1 MESRSEIGNMILYKN
16 IGNDL
21 VEEQLVK
28 CGTWAEKLK
37 TEQRKTNQQIN
48 KSITESSSEITQWV
62 KIPATV
68 SDDLNSV
75 PNTHINKG
83 ERELSFKLPV
93 TSQLKPRHTY
103 YIYIK

>member
-1 MESRSEIGNMILYKN
+1 MESRSEIGKMILYKN

-48 KSITESSSEITQWV
+48 KI
-62 KIPATV
+62 
-68 SDDLNSV
+68 
-75 PNTHINKG
+75 
-83 ERELSFKLPV
+83 
-93 TSQLKPRHTY
+93 
-103 YIYIK
+103 